1 MDIKQKSILI
11 GAVMGGLVGALA
23 GMLFARG
30 LETPTGREIRNV
42 SFRDLSGSELVKIVI
57 STIALVRSITELGEE
72 L

>member
-1 MDIKQKSILI
+1 MDIKQKSIVI
-11 GAVMGGLVGALA
+11 GAVMGGIIGGLA

-42 SFRDLSGSELVKIVI
+42 SVRDLAGSELVKILI
-57 STIALVRSITELGEE
+57 STIALVRSIAELGEE

>member
-11 GAVMGGLVGALA
+11 GAVMGGIIGGLA

-30 LETPTGREIRNV
+30 LETPTGRELRNV
-42 SFRDLSGSELVKIVI
+42 SFRDLAGSELIRIVI
-57 STIALVRSITELGEE
+57 ATIALVRSIAEMGEE

>member
-1 MDIKQKSILI
+1 MDVRQKSMLI

-30 LETPTGREIRNV
+30 LETPAGRELRNV
-42 SFRDLSGSELVKIVI
+42 SFRDLSGSDLIKVVI
-57 STIALVRSITELGEE
+57 STIALVRSIAELGEE

>member
-11 GAVMGGLVGALA
+11 GAVIGGLVGGLA

-30 LETPTGREIRNV
+30 LETPAGQEMRSV
-42 SFRDLSGSELVKIVI
+42 SFRNLAGSELVKILI
-57 STIALVRSITELGEE
+57 ATIALVRSVAELGEE

>member
-11 GAVMGGLVGALA
+11 GAVMGGTIGGLA

-30 LETPTGREIRNV
+30 LETPTGRELRNV
-42 SFRDLSGSELVKIVI
+42 SFRDLAGSELIRIVI
-57 STIALVRSITELGEE
+57 ATIALVRSIAELGEE

>member
-1 MDIKQKSILI
+1 MDTKQKSIVI
-11 GAVMGGLVGALA
+11 GAVMGGIIGGLA

-42 SFRDLSGSELVKIVI
+42 SFRDLAGSELVKIVI
-57 STIALVRSITELGEE
+57 STIALVHSVAELGEE

>member
-11 GAVMGGLVGALA
+11 GAVIGGLVGGLA

-30 LETPTGREIRNV
+30 LETPAGREIRNV
-42 SFRDLSGSELVKIVI
+42 AFRDLAGSELVKIVI
-57 STIALVRSITELGEE
+57 ATIALVRSIAELGEG